1 MFKQVLFSLA
11 FIFAIAIS
19 SNAQRTA
26 IVDVNALLESVPE
39 YQQAQQEVDRIA
51 AVWQQEIAQE
61 YDKIKSMYNKYQSE
75 QVLLSEDAR
84 RVREDEIMNK
94 EKEVRELQKQKF
106 GAEGELF
113 VKRQELVQPVQEKVF
128 NAIQEYAEQRGYD
141 IILDKSGG
149 AGILYSNDEY
159 DKTEDIRKRL
169 K

>member
-1 MFKQVLFSLA
+1 MIKQIFFSFVLV
-11 FIFAIAIS
+11 FAVGIS
-19 SNAQRTA
+19 SFAQRTA
-26 IVDVNALLESVPE
+26 IVDVNVLLESVSE
-39 YQQAQQEVDRIA
+39 YQQAQQEIDRIA

-84 RVREDEIMNK
+84 RQREDEIMNK

-113 VKRQELVQPVQEKVF
+113 VKRQELIQPVQEKVF

-169 K
+169 E

>member
-1 MFKQVLFSLA
+1 MIKQVFFSFA
-11 FIFAIAIS
+11 FIFAAS
-19 SNAQRTA
+19 MTTFAQRTA

-75 QVLLSEDAR
+75 QVLLSEEAR
-84 RVREDEIMNK
+84 RTREDEIMNK

-113 VKRQELVQPVQEKVF
+113 VKRQELIQPVQEKVF
-128 NAIQEYAEQRGYD
+128 SAIQEYAEQRGYD

>member
-1 MFKQVLFSLA
+1 MIKQVLFSCA
-11 FIFAIAIS
+11 FIILATIS
-19 SNAQRTA
+19 PFAQRTA

-39 YQQAQQEVDRIA
+39 YQQAQQEIDRIA

-61 YDKIKSMYNKYQSE
+61 YDKIKSLYNKYQSE
-75 QVLLSEDAR
+75 QVLLSDEAR
-84 RVREDEIMNK
+84 RQREDEIMNK

-113 VKRQELVQPVQEKVF
+113 IKRQELIQPVQEKVF
-128 NAIQEYAEQRGYD
+128 TAIQEYAEQRGYD

-149 AGILYSNDEY
+149 AGILYSNDEF